1 MYNCNIDWGKLP
13 ISKLGKFAHILKI
26 GTILGMEIFF
36 PRAKKLEMKKFW
48 PGWDRFGHPGD
59 DYGGDYPDD
68 DDDDD
73 DDCPDDDDDESQDN
87 DKKDNDCA
95 RLAG

>member
-1 MYNCNIDWGKLP
+1 M
-13 ISKLGKFAHILKI
+13 GKFAHILKI
-26 GTILGMEIFF
+26 GTIFEMEIFF
-36 PRAKKLEMKKFW
+36 PRAKKMFW
-48 PGWDRFGHPGD
+48 PGWDRGGHPGD

-68 DDDDD
+68 GDDDDYPD
-73 DDCPDDDDDESQDN
+73 DGDDDDGQDN

>member
-1 MYNCNIDWGKLP
+1 M
-13 ISKLGKFAHILKI
+13 
-26 GTILGMEIFF
+26 
-36 PRAKKLEMKKFW
+36 FW

>member
-1 MYNCNIDWGKLP
+1 M
-13 ISKLGKFAHILKI
+13 I
-26 GTILGMEIFF
+26 GTIFGMEIFF
-36 PRAKKLEMKKFW
+36 PRTKKMFW
-48 PGWDRFGHPGD
+48 PGWDRGGHPGD

-68 DDDDD
+68 D
-73 DDCPDDDDDESQDN
+73 DDDDDESQDN

>member
-1 MYNCNIDWGKLP
+1 M
-13 ISKLGKFAHILKI
+13 
-26 GTILGMEIFF
+26 
-36 PRAKKLEMKKFW
+36 FW
-48 PGWDRFGHPGD
+48 PGWDRFGHRGD
-59 DYGGDYPDD
+59 DYGDYPDD

>member
-1 MYNCNIDWGKLP
+1 M
-13 ISKLGKFAHILKI
+13 
-26 GTILGMEIFF
+26 
-36 PRAKKLEMKKFW
+36 FW
-48 PGWDRFGHPGD
+48 QGWDRGGHPGH

-68 DDDDD
+68 DEEEEEDG
-73 DDCPDDDDDESQDN
+73 DDESQDN